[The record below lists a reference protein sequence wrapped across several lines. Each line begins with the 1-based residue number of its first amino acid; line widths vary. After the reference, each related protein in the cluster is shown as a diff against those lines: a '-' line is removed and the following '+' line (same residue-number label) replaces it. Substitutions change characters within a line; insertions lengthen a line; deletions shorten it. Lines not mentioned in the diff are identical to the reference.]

1 MTAIN
6 PPRVLLVDDSD
17 VMLDYASATLSPEYE
32 IVGAFRDGHA
42 ALEAVGVLQPDV
54 IVLDISMPGMNGLEV
69 AGRLR
74 RAGCSTP
81 IVFLTVHDDEAT
93 VHATSEA
100 GGIGFV
106 LKPLL
111 RSDLAVAVREACAGR
126 RYVSQMG

>member
-69 AGRLR
+69 AHRLR
-74 RAGCSTP
+74 RAGSQVQ
-81 IVFLTVHDDEAT
+81 IVFLSINEDDEIVRA
-93 VHATSEA
+93 AQAA
-100 GGIGFV
+100 GGIGYV
-106 LKPLL
+106 SKTLMPW
-111 RSDLAVAVREACAGR
+111 DLMIAVNEACAGR
-126 RYVSQMG
+126 PYVSQMR